1 MNQGYP
7 EGLGIQVGGNA
18 YSPAGQ
24 VLEGQYFYEPEAV
37 PEKDANY
44 MPIACMQCE
53 KPPCVKVCPVRTTYR
68 EGDGPVVIDY
78 NWCIGCKMCMNACPY
93 WARRFNLTTPVLPK
107 EAMNPVTH
115 YLGNRPRMRGVVEKC
130 HWCLQRSRHGRYPAC
145 VEVCPVGARKFGNLL
160 DPESEV
166 SMVLAAEER
175 VPPEGRAQH
184 LPEVLLLLR
193 LRRRTVLLKFVS
205 DYVRYVLKGGAKF
218 YAWMG
223 TLSLLIVGM
232 LYVYYLQNTEGLIV
246 TGMTS
251 QIHDGLYLA
260 NLVFLVGVA
269 AGAVTIVF
277 PAYVYHHEGM
287 HKVTVLG
294 EMLAISAVIMVMM
307 FVFAHMGRPDRLWHM
322 VPPFGIYSFSSM
334 LGWDVLVLN
343 GYLILNFV
351 VGFWY
356 LYSKYTGKPV
366 NKKIFMPLVYVSIVW
381 ALSIHTV
388 TAFLLATNPARPMW
402 FHSMM
407 PIRFIATAFAAGPAL
422 IILAFLIIRNN
433 TKFWIEDSAIKLL
446 ATIVTFCLGIA
457 IFLTLSEIVVELYA
471 RTEHANGLYYL
482 MFGLHGL
489 TNLVPWFWSSVVLML
504 VSFVMFLM
512 PSFRNNL
519 KLLPIPCAMAFA
531 GIWIEKG
538 MGLVVPGFIP
548 TPIGEVTE
556 YYPTFVEWLLT
567 AGHLGLRLL
576 HPDHPAQGRHRHPA
590 GRHQVRRQPGRR
602 GEVR

>member
-1 MNQGYP
+1 M
-7 EGLGIQVGGNA
+7 LTR
-18 YSPAGQ
+18 
-24 VLEGQYFYEPEAV
+24 F
-37 PEKDANY
+37 
-44 MPIACMQCE
+44 
-53 KPPCVKVCPVRTTYR
+53 
-68 EGDGPVVIDY
+68 VI
-78 NWCIGCKMCMNACPY
+78 
-93 WARRFNLTTPVLPK
+93 
-107 EAMNPVTH
+107 
-115 YLGNRPRMRGVVEKC
+115 
-130 HWCLQRSRHGRYPAC
+130 
-145 VEVCPVGARKFGNLL
+145 
-160 DPESEV
+160 
-166 SMVLAAEER
+166 
-175 VPPEGRAQH
+175 
-184 LPEVLLLLR
+184 
-193 LRRRTVLLKFVS
+193 
-205 DYVRYVLKGGAKF
+205 DYVRYVVKGGPKF

-223 TLSLLIVGM
+223 TLALLIAGM
-232 LYVYYLQNTEGLIV
+232 LYVYWLQNTEGLIV

-343 GYLILNFV
+343 GYLLLNAV
-351 VGFWY
+351 VGFWF
-356 LYSKYTGKPV
+356 LYATYTGKPV

-422 IILAFLIIRNN
+422 IIIAFLIIRKN
-433 TKFWIEDSAIKLL
+433 TKFWIDDSAIKLL
-446 ATIVTFCLGIA
+446 ATIVTWCLGIA
-457 IFLTLSEIVVELYA
+457 IFLTLSEIVVEFYA

-482 MFGLHGL
+482 MFGLHESM
-489 TNLVPWFWSSVVLML
+489 NRLVPWFWTSAVLM
-504 VSFVMFLM
+504 VSSFVLLLIPAVRHSMT
-512 PSFRNNL
+512 
-519 KLLPIPCAMAFA
+519 LLPIVCAMAFA

-548 TPIGEVTE
+548 SPIGEVTE
-556 YYPTFVEWLLT
+556 YHPTFVEWLMTLGIWAFGFFILT
-567 AGHLGLRLL
+567 ILL
-576 HPDHPAQGRHRHPA
+576 KGAIGILL
-590 GRHQVRRQPGRR
+590 
-602 GEVR
+602 GEVRYGARPAVAAASVAA